1 MLETFR
7 EFANKKIVKWIF
19 AIFLIIPFGL
29 FGIDFYFRGGG
40 AADTVAT
47 VGHTRVSMYDFE
59 QALRQQS
66 EQLRQQFRGQFDSS
80 LMDTPEMRRSV
91 LDRLVNE
98 RLVAVGADKAGLKL
112 SGRALAERIA
122 SEPNF
127 QVDGKFSKD
136 RYDQIARSNS
146 LTPAGLDYKL
156 AEQFAQQQ
164 YVGAIVDSTFVPRTA
179 VDNFMK
185 LSEQSREVAV
195 VNLSPEAYL
204 AQVKIGADQVKS
216 YYDGHAK
223 EFTTP
228 ERARVEYIELSAD
241 ALAARETVPPE
252 QVKQVYDENVKLGKY
267 GQPEERRASHILI
280 PLPENADEK
289 ATKVAQDKAND
300 IAARVRKNPA
310 SFAEVAKKESQD
322 PGSAAQGG
330 DLGFFGRGAM
340 VKPFEDAV
348 FAAKPNEIVGPVR
361 SPFGFH
367 IIRVTDIH
375 PAKVKSFADA
385 APEIEATLRK
395 GNAQRKLAEMIE
407 NFSNL
412 VYEQSGTLKPAA
424 DALKLPIQQSGWIER
439 GGGAQPALFQNPRL
453 QAEVFST
460 ETVQNKRNTSAVE
473 VTPGDYVAARI
484 VEYKPA
490 ALKPFDTVKADIES
504 RLKREQAMKLAQA
517 DGEAKLK
524 ALREGKDAGVKFPQP
539 LAVSRQKP
547 GGLFPVV
554 IERAFRVDSRK
565 LPGYAGTETPAGY
578 AIVQVSKV
586 IEPEKIDEAKR
597 KALESQLQQAIAG
610 EQVEAAVASLREK
623 VGVTVK
629 PAAIEKKP
637 QG

>member
-1 MLETFR
+1 MLDTFR
-7 EFANKKIVKWIF
+7 EIANKKIVKWLF

-29 FGIDFYFRGGG
+29 FGIDFYFRNGGSI
-40 AADTVAT
+40 DTVAT
-47 VGHTRVSMYDFE
+47 VGHTRVSANDFDN
-59 QALRQQS
+59 AMRQQK
-66 EQLRQQFRGQFDSS
+66 EQLRQQFRGAFDES

-91 LDRLVNE
+91 LDRVVNE
-98 RLVAVGADKAGLKL
+98 RLVAVGADKAGLRL

-122 SEPNF
+122 ADPNF

-136 RYDQIARSNS
+136 RYDAIARANN
-146 LTPAGLDYKL
+146 LTPAGLDNKL
-156 AEQFAQQQ
+156 AEQYGQQQ
-164 YVGAIVDSTFVPRTA
+164 YVGSIVESAFVPRSA
-179 VDNFMK
+179 VDSFMK

-195 VNLSPEAYL
+195 VNLSPDAYL
-204 AQVKIGADQVKS
+204 AQVKIGPDEVKA
-216 YYDGHAK
+216 YYDGHPK

-241 ALAARETVPPE
+241 ALAARESVPPE
-252 QVKQVYDENVKLGKY
+252 QVKQVYDENVKLGRY

-280 PLPENADEK
+280 PLPEGADEK

-310 SFAEVAKKESQD
+310 SFAEIAKKESQD

-330 DLGFFGRGAM
+330 DLGFFARGAM

-348 FAAKPNEIVGPVR
+348 FAAKPNEILGPVR

-367 IIRVTDIH
+367 IIRLTDIH

-385 APEIEATLRK
+385 SPEIEATLRK
-395 GNAQRKLAEMIE
+395 GNAQRKLADMIE
-407 NFSNL
+407 TFSNL
-412 VYEQSGTLKPAA
+412 VYEQSGSLKPAA
-424 DALKLPIQQSGWIER
+424 DALKLPVQQSGWIER
-439 GGGAQPALFQNPRL
+439 GGAAQPALFQNPKL
-453 QAEVFST
+453 QAEVFSAD
-460 ETVQNKRNTSAVE
+460 TVQNKRNTSAVE

-484 VEYKPA
+484 AEYKPA
-490 ALKPFDTVKADIES
+490 ALKPFDTVKADIET
-504 RLKREQAMKLAQA
+504 RLRRDAAMKLAQS

-547 GGLFPVV
+547 GGLYPVV

-565 LPGYAGTETPAGY
+565 LPGFASAETPAGF
-578 AIVQVSKV
+578 ALIQVSKV
-586 IEPEKIDEAKR
+586 IQPEKIDEAQR

-623 VGVTVK
+623 VGVSVK

>member
-1 MLETFR
+1 MMETFS
-7 EFANKKIVKWIF
+7 EIANKKVVKWLF

-29 FGIDFYFRGGG
+29 FGIDFYFRNGGG
-40 AADTVAT
+40 VDTVAT
-47 VGHTRVSMYDFE
+47 VGHTRVTTNDFD
-59 QALRQQS
+59 QALRQQT
-66 EQLRQQFRGQFDSS
+66 EQMRQQFRGAFDSS

-98 RLVAVGADKAGLKL
+98 RLVAVGADRAGLRL

-122 SEPNF
+122 ADPNF

-136 RYDQIARSNS
+136 RYDAIARGNN

-156 AEQFAQQQ
+156 AEQYGQQQ
-164 YVGAIVDSTFVPRTA
+164 YVGSIVDSAFVPRSS
-179 VDNFMK
+179 VENFIR

-195 VNLSPEAYL
+195 VNLSPNAYVDK
-204 AQVKIGADQVKS
+204 VKVGPDEVKS

-241 ALAARETVPPE
+241 ALAAREPAPPE
-252 QVKQVYDENVKLGKY
+252 QVKQIYDENVKLGRY

-280 PLPENADEK
+280 PLPEGADEK
-289 ATKVAQDKAND
+289 ATKVAQEKAND

-310 SFAEVAKKESQD
+310 SFAEIAKKESQD

-330 DLGFFGRGAM
+330 DLGFFARGAM

-348 FAAKPNEIVGPVR
+348 FAAKPNEILGPVR

-367 IIRVTDIH
+367 IIRLTEIH

-385 APEIEATLRK
+385 SPEIEATLRK

-412 VYEQSGTLKPAA
+412 VYEQSGSLQPAS
-424 DALKLPIQQSGWIER
+424 DALKVPIQQSGWIER
-439 GGGAQPALFQNPRL
+439 GGAAQPPVFQYPKL
-453 QAEVFST
+453 QAVVFSAV
-460 ETVQNKRNTSAVE
+460 TVQNKRNTSAVE

-484 VEYKPA
+484 VEYKPS
-490 ALKPFDTVKADIES
+490 ALRPFDTVKADIEA
-504 RLKREQAMKLAQA
+504 RLKRDAALKLAQA

-547 GGLFPVV
+547 GGLYPVV
-554 IERAFRVDSRK
+554 IERAFRVDARK
-565 LPGYAGTETPAGY
+565 LPGYSGVDTPAGY
-578 AIVQVSKV
+578 ALVQVTRV
-586 IEPEKIDEAKR
+586 IEPEKIDDAQR

-623 VGVTVK
+623 VGVSVK
-629 PAAIEKKP
+629 PGAVEKKP